1 MYKILY
7 LFLALAVSSVTSF
20 AQIVNKGG
28 LYVSSNALFSTYYP
42 FENKIAA
49 DFRNNGVFYIY
60 NDLINNGAFF
70 DYKGSTPQGTII
82 FKSDRKQAISGS
94 SVSKFNTLVF
104 DNATEDIAFD
114 LRNEIVVESEMEF
127 LDGIARVDDQLG
139 SVTFLKNAE
148 IKEVGH
154 HSYLEG
160 TIEKE
165 GNSEF
170 VFPIGDKG
178 YNRLA
183 MISAPKNEKDVFSGK
198 YSLDDSSFFE
208 SHSNKSGVLD
218 LINNR
223 EYWVIERKATTQSDV
238 ILTLSWDERTT
249 PKELLNNPEKE
260 LRIVRWDEQQ
270 RLWIDEGG
278 IVDVEN
284 KTIVTPANVSGY
296 GFFTLGA
303 VKTDWLLENDIVIYN
318 YVSANGD
325 GKNDYFKIV
334 NITNF
339 PNNKVEIF
347 NRWGVRVFETTNY
360 NATGNVFRGYTG
372 GRVNVKKNDRLAS
385 GTYYYVFSYEYVNE
399 RGVQVFKKSG
409 YLHLDND

>member
-7 LFLALAVSSVTSF
+7 LFLALAVSSVTGF

-28 LYVSSNALFSTYYP
+28 LYVSTNAVFSTHYP

-70 DYKGSTPQGTII
+70 DYKGSTPQGTTI

-94 SVSKFNTLVF
+94 SISKFNSIVF
-104 DNATEDIAFD
+104 DNTTEDIAID
-114 LRNEIVVESEMEF
+114 LSGDIIVENEMEF
-127 LDGIARVDDQLG
+127 LNGIAKVDDQFG
-139 SVTFLKNAE
+139 SVTFLKNAKS
-148 IKEVGH
+148 KEVGH

-165 GNSEF
+165 GDSEF

-178 YNRLA
+178 YSRSA
-183 MISAPKNEKDVFSGK
+183 MISAPKNAKDVFSGR

-208 SHSNKSGVLD
+208 AHKSKSGALD

-223 EYWVIERKATTQSDV
+223 EYWTIERKATNQSDV
-238 ILTLSWDERTT
+238 ILTLSWDENTT
-249 PKELLNNPEKE
+249 PKELLGNVEKE
-260 LRIVRWDEQQ
+260 LRIVRWDDKQG
-270 RLWIDEGG
+270 LWVDEGG
-278 IVDVEN
+278 IVDVAN
-284 KTIVTPANVSGY
+284 KTITTPANVGGY

-325 GKNDYFKIV
+325 GKNDYFLIE

-360 NATGNVFRGYTG
+360 DSTGNVFRGYTD
-372 GRVNVKKNDRLAS
+372 GRVNVKKNERLAT

-399 RGVQVFKKSG
+399 KGTQVVKKSG